1 MADLGKV
8 AVRAR
13 GEWVI
18 GVAYETLDMVT
29 HNLNLYIALKDT
41 AIEPTDDGVNW
52 QLLIEGVPIA
62 TASEAGK
69 SKPDG
74 KTITIDPDGT
84 LHGASQ
90 VPEGVTYVDLQSSDS
105 EQLPKRLLIDA
116 DTLGGNLPEYFVSK
130 QEIRNLEVDSVT
142 IWTVQ
147 VSPIPSGNILCK
159 KVWISEDGWGTRGMY
174 TDMGGFFLWQSG
186 TTKEDTKAEF
196 GYLDVANQ
204 YQSCFNFKSDGS
216 AEFGGELYANNGLT
230 AKGASLFNGTVTHT
244 GFTHLRNT
252 AISYNHGFYFGN
264 PENKDSYLF
273 FTGTDKKLYLNYYA
287 TDGSGYTIITFSNNY
302 PSFNAGLTVEPTAAP
317 NFTGKCGIQF
327 TNIYHGDNVH
337 KIVQNTNTNNLVF
350 CNSKTPFSGFVES
363 AHVDINGNWVFKK
376 NIAAPNIA
384 STTAELLT
392 AQQDITEADL
402 QNIELQQR
410 VAQLEEKVQVLTGG
424 DSLGRT
430 DY

>member
-105 EQLPKRLLIDA
+105 EQLPDRIPVDA
-116 DTLGGNLPEYFVSK
+116 DTLDGNPPEYFVTK

-142 IWTVQ
+142 IGTVQ
-147 VSPIPSGNILCK
+147 VAPIPNGNILCK

-216 AEFGGELYANNGLT
+216 AEFGGSVSVN
-230 AKGASLFNGTVTHT
+230 
-244 GFTHLRNT
+244 GFTSVKHLGIPYENG
-252 AISYNHGFYFGN
+252 IFFGTFTN
-264 PENKDSYLF
+264 DDSYYIY
-273 FTGTDKKLYLNYYA
+273 TDANKYLYLNRYI
-287 TDGSGYTIITFSNNY
+287 GGGVGRGMNLITILPEGRI
-302 PSFNAGLTVEPTAAP
+302 
-317 NFTGKCGIQF
+317 NFTKEFACRTGSDINKNSNGGIIF
-327 TNIYHGDNVH
+327 DNATTGNAQ
-337 KIVQNTNTNNLVF
+337 KIVENNSNGHLVF
-350 CNSKTPFSGFVES
+350 CSDSDQDPGNFVES
-363 AHVDINGNWVFKK
+363 AHVDLRGNWVFKK
-376 NIAAPNIA
+376 NITAPNIA
-384 STTAELLT
+384 SATAELLT

-410 VAQLEEKVQVLTGG
+410 VAQLEENVQVLTGG
-424 DSLGRT
+424 DSDGKT